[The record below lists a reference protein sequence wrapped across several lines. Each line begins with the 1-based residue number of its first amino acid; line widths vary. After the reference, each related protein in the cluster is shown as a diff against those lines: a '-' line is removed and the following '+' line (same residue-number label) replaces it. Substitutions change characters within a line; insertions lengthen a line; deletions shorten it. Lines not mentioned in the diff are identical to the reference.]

1 MVEGISSKTKLG
13 IIAMVILVSLGLVYL
28 PQVLK
33 GAPPSS
39 QEITQFQ
46 ITPKP
51 REAYERALKGGRPIF
66 LEFYAKW

>member
-1 MVEGISSKTKLG
+1 MVEGISNKTKLG
-13 IIAMVILVSLGLVYL
+13 IIATVILVSLGLVFL
-28 PQVLK
+28 PQFIKRDLSANPKV
-33 GAPPSS
+33 
-39 QEITQFQ
+39 TQFQ